1 MKKIYIIE
9 IEHVSYY
16 RDETVTWYSVLP
28 TFFLTREDAVQAK
41 KDEMEAKKR
50 TSCESEI
57 IGSRVYMYR
66 KNVLIDTYA
75 YGVTEL
81 NAAE

>member
-16 RDETVTWYSVLP
+16 KDETITWCSVLP
-28 TFFLTREDAVQAK
+28 EFFLTRESAVQAK
-41 KDEMEAKKR
+41 KDEMEAKKK

-57 IGSRVYMYR
+57 IGSRVYVYR

-81 NAAE
+81 SSAE